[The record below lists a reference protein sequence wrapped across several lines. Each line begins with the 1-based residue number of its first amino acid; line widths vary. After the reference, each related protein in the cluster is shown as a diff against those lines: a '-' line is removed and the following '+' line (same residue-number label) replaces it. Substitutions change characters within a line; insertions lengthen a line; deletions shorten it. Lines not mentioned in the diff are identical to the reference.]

1 MEISL
6 RKNKKD
12 ITFSAVEEEL
22 LNILGG
28 DEATWFLFLGV
39 FCGLRATVDVS
50 LCHVLPPQ
58 K

>member
-22 LNILGG
+22 LNI
-28 DEATWFLFLGV
+28 F
-39 FCGLRATVDVS
+39 TVLKS
-50 LCHVLPPQ
+50 Q
-58 K
+58 